1 MFAIDRLVK
10 HEALHGGGLL
20 RLARRLLLVLA
31 DFQRYANA
39 GQGGVHFRR
48 KQAPLPIF
56 RLEVRR

>member
-10 HEALHGGGLL
+10 HEALHGCGLL

-39 GQGGVHFRR
+39 GQGGVHF
-48 KQAPLPIF
+48 
-56 RLEVRR
+56 